1 MAFRIAGRAIDHR
14 ASRWQA
20 GSADD
25 RGKPPK
31 PIPGA
36 TADDFLIA
44 WTADPK
50 VVYAAGKGPLPAVGH
65 AGWKQD
71 DVRAAETVFDAL
83 PNREH
88 TERMK

>member
-1 MAFRIAGRAIDHR
+1 LAFRIAGRAIDHR
-14 ASRWQA
+14 ASRCKPA
-20 GSADD
+20 LLTIGES
-25 RGKPPK
+25 PPK

-50 VVYAAGKGPLPAVGH
+50 VVYAAGKGPVPAVGH

-88 TERMK
+88 TESMK